1 MDENS
6 NLENLFDEVFNEVRK
21 ASERLN
27 GYAYVTPLV
36 PSKWLSSLTEA
47 DVYLKLESEQRT
59 GSFKFRGAMN
69 RILSSSVMERERG
82 FVTASTGNHGR
93 AVAEALE
100 VAGLTTSGGQNS
112 IYLPE
117 KVSSGKLRALSSYT
131 VNIEFTSGSDCLETE
146 RAAVDAAKRSNRVY
160 ISPYMDLSVCAGQG
174 TIACELMQ
182 QLPKIDT
189 VFVCVGGGGMIGG
202 IASYL
207 RKVSPGTTIVGC
219 QPEASAVMA
228 ESVKAGRILD
238 LPSLP
243 TLSDGSAGGLD
254 EGGFTF
260 DLCQALVDE
269 WVLVSEEEIATAIRG
284 MIEHH
289 SKIVEGAAAVAI
301 AALLKTCKQTKDYE
315 GKSVVAVVC
324 GSNLGT
330 ENLRS
335 VLTLGTDGSCLER

>member
-1 MDENS
+1 MDEN
-6 NLENLFDEVFNEVRK
+6 NNIEHLLDEVFNEVRK
-21 ASERLN
+21 ARELLN

-36 PSKWLSSLTEA
+36 RSKWLSSLTGA
-47 DVYLKLESEQRT
+47 DVHLKLESEQRT

-69 RILSSSVMERERG
+69 KILSSSARERERG
-82 FVTASTGNHGR
+82 FVTASTGNHGK

-100 VAGLTTSGGQNS
+100 VAGLTTSGSQNS
-112 IYLPE
+112 IFLPE
-117 KVSSGKLRALSSYT
+117 KVSSGKLLALSSYT

-146 RAAVDAAKRSNRVY
+146 RAAVDAAKQSDRVY
-160 ISPYMDLSVCAGQG
+160 ISPYTDLSVCAGQG
-174 TIACELMQ
+174 TIACELVQ
-182 QLPKIDT
+182 QLPTIDA
-189 VFVCVGGGGMIGG
+189 VFICVGGGGMIGG
-202 IASYL
+202 IASYF
-207 RKVSPGTTIVGC
+207 RKLSPGTTIVGC
-219 QPEASAVMA
+219 QPEASAVMS

-254 EGGFTF
+254 DGGFTF
-260 DLCQALVDE
+260 DLCKTLVDE
-269 WVLVSEEEIATAIRG
+269 WVLVSEEEIATAVLG
-284 MIEHH
+284 MIQHH

-301 AALLKTCKQTKDYE
+301 AALLKTCKQTKDYA

-335 VLTLGTDGSCLER
+335 VLSLGADGSSL